1 MKRYKMHL
9 PDTSAETFV
18 KYTKLL
24 INSKRFPK
32 LFDGCLSVRRFQ
44 DYSPTIV
51 HPWLH
56 WYDNGNNYV
65 FFGHEDDYHGDVWE
79 LFTLFDKEPL
89 GEL

>member
-1 MKRYKMHL
+1 MKRYKMKL

-24 INSKRFPK
+24 INSKRFPN
-32 LFDGCLSVRRFQ
+32 LSEGCLTVKTFQ
-44 DYSPTIV
+44 NYSPTKV

-56 WYDNGNNYV
+56 WYDGRDYV
-65 FFGHEDDYHGDVWE
+65 YFGHGENYSGICWE
-79 LFTLFDKEPL
+79 LFTLFDKELL